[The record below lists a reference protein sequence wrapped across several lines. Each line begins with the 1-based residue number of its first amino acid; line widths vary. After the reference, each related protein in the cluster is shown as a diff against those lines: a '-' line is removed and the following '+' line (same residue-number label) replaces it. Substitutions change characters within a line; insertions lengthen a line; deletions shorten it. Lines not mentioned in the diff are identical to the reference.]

1 MVAGK
6 EDCAKPATSCHL
18 TYSLPPA
25 LDCCSTWR
33 LDCTVVVHQTCP
45 ASYFCIVGWGP
56 GGYSGIQE
64 VGGDRPK
71 YASPFLSYMFQQMNL
86 KEMLHMSLS

>member
-1 MVAGK
+1 MQVVVAGK

-33 LDCTVVVHQTCP
+33 LDCTVVVHQVVAHWLWC
-45 ASYFCIVGWGP
+45 
-56 GGYSGIQE
+56 
-64 VGGDRPK
+64 
-71 YASPFLSYMFQQMNL
+71 
-86 KEMLHMSLS
+86 